1 VASATRRVSL
11 CLRSASV
18 EVREGY
24 APVAR
29 LLAHR
34 AASARP
40 LVVGIA
46 GGVAV
51 GKSTAAAAVRELHA
65 AGPVEIVATDGFL
78 LPNAV
83 LMERGILH
91 RKGFP
96 ESYDVRAVEAFLDA
110 VHGGEPGISVPV
122 YSHVTYDVTEE
133 RLPIDPPDVLI
144 LEGVNALRFAD
155 RLDVGVYLDAPETAM
170 QAWYV
175 ARFLELC
182 ADAPPGSFYAQF
194 ADVDLDGR
202 QRLAAEVWRSV
213 NLPNLREHIR
223 PTVSRADIVVV
234 KRADHTVGRVDVVNL
249 VP

>member
-1 VASATRRVSL
+1 M
-11 CLRSASV
+11 
-18 EVREGY
+18 EVREGF
-24 APVAR
+24 APLAR
-29 LLAHR
+29 LVAER
-34 AASARP
+34 AASVRP

-51 GKSTAAAAVRELHA
+51 GKSTAAASVSELF
-65 AGPVEIVATDGFL
+65 GPGEVEVVATDGFL

-83 LMERGILH
+83 LVERGILH

-96 ESYDVRAVEAFLDA
+96 ESYDADAVNAFLDA
-110 VHGGEPGISVPV
+110 VHREDPGITVPV

-133 RLPIDPPDVLI
+133 RRPIAPPAVLV

-155 RLDVGVYLDAPETAM
+155 RLDVGVYLHASEAATE
-170 QAWYV
+170 AWYV

-182 ADAPPGSFYAQF
+182 AAPPPGSFYAQF
-194 ADVDLDGR
+194 AGMDRAGL
-202 QRLAAEVWRSV
+202 QALAADVWRGV

-223 PTVSRADIVVV
+223 PTLMRADIVVE
-234 KRADHTVGRVDVVNL
+234 KRADHSVGRVDVVNL